1 MKKIIVF
8 ILISLLLFSCKKTD
22 DSINID
28 NKMTF
33 NADNIESIILNDEN
47 DLIIEDKELSKA
59 LEKALNNKV
68 LINSD
73 IRCNCAVFYTLD
85 IKNYRLE
92 LNRHSI
98 SILSYNENNK
108 HLTYLGSIEV
118 NDDLMN
124 DIFII
129 IQNNIIELI

>member
-98 SILSYNENNK
+98 TIFLLNAMNDLKCYGTVEVDEN
-108 HLTYLGSIEV
+108 
-118 NDDLMN
+118 LMN

-129 IQNNIIELI
+129 IQNNMIELI